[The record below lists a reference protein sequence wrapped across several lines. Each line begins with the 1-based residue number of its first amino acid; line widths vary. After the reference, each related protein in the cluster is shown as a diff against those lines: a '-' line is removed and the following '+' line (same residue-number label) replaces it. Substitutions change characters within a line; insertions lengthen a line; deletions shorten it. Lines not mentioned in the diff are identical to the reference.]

1 MVELVRGRLEGQ
13 GPLTPT
19 ELATTLGLETEQI
32 LRALTALEIEGFALS
47 GRFTPGATT
56 QEWCERRLLARIHRY
71 TVKRL
76 RAEIEPV
83 AVRDYMRFLFEWQRV
98 APEAR
103 MDGPLAVP
111 EIVEQLAGFEAPA
124 AAWEREILPA
134 RLASYSPALLDAA
147 CLAGRVAW
155 ARLTPINGKPKGQ
168 RAPHHALEV
177 HAYHFGAAPRCPHL
191 GFASA
196 AGRSD
201 LCQR

>member
-1 MVELVRGRLEGQ
+1 MVELVRGRLEGE

-19 ELATTLGLETEQI
+19 ELAATLGLETEQI
-32 LRALTALEIEGFALS
+32 LRALTALEVEGFALS

-98 APEAR
+98 AAEAR
-103 MDGPLAVP
+103 MDGPLDVP
-111 EIVEQLAGFEAPA
+111 EIVEQLAGFEAAA

-134 RLASYSPALLDAA
+134 RLASYSAY
-147 CLAGRVAW
+147 LA
-155 ARLTPINGKPKGQ
+155 
-168 RAPHHALEV
+168 
-177 HAYHFGAAPRCPHL
+177 
-191 GFASA
+191 
-196 AGRSD
+196 
-201 LCQR
+201 

>member
-1 MVELVRGRLEGQ
+1 MFKPCGRAWPLIRRLTPPASAEPCENPEQALVELVRGRLEGQ

-32 LRALTALEIEGFALS
+32 LTALAALEVEGFALS

-98 APEAR
+98 AAR
-103 MDGPLAVP
+103 GAY
-111 EIVEQLAGFEAPA
+111 G
-124 AAWEREILPA
+124 WPA
-134 RLASYSPALLDAA
+134 RRP
-147 CLAGRVAW
+147 
-155 ARLTPINGKPKGQ
+155 
-168 RAPHHALEV
+168 
-177 HAYHFGAAPRCPHL
+177 
-191 GFASA
+191 
-196 AGRSD
+196 
-201 LCQR
+201 